1 MRIYYVGLPNPVIAA
16 IEEKIVGETPEEIFK
31 SLQTDISLFE
41 LELLLDWYEQLS
53 QAHSGMGGTEWDS
66 ASS

>member
-41 LELLLDWYEQLS
+41 LELMLDWNEQLS
-53 QAHSGMGGTEWDS
+53 Q
-66 ASS
+66 